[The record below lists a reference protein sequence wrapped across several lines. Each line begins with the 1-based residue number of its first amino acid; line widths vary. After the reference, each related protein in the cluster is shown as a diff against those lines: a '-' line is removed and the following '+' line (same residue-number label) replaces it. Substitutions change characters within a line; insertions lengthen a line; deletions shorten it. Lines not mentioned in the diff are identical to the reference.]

1 MSLHVHPAILAA
13 AVGLLGF
20 VTPAGAALPAVPLL
34 NPPPPPATV
43 IAPVAGLMSADP
55 AGAVRGTM
63 IMVHAGGWAGHDA
76 NAQRLL
82 MRIPGEMLLA
92 RGWRVVSLDYN
103 EGTAGLQD
111 VLDTAGAE
119 LARKAG
125 DGPLCIYGESAGAHL
140 ALVAASRLRAIDCVI
155 ALGGP
160 TDLLLYEAEAAA
172 SSDSR
177 LGMVADRMKRFF
189 GATAADVAPW
199 DPVALAPSIR
209 ADVLLVREGDDAM
222 VTASHASRFQ
232 AASPT
237 ALSVELQA
245 GDPAIAST
253 HFVHGTVS
261 TSGRATYADAIGAL
275 TDRAIVARKAER
287 DGGLTGCAQVSRSA
301 GEIGLSGLRSALRC
315 LARKDHVS
323 PSSTVGGWRRTTMR
337 MHGQV
342 NAARM
347 WAALRAT
354 SSGRRALWAVGRRR
368 ASISSRS
375 GVASLVTVRRSR

>member
-1 MSLHVHPAILAA
+1 MSRHVHSAVLAA

-20 VTPAGAALPAVPLL
+20 STPANAAAPLVPLL
-34 NPPPPPATV
+34 NPPPPAANV

-55 AGAVRGTM
+55 AGTVRGTM
-63 IMVHAGGWAGHDA
+63 MMVHAGGWAGHDA
-76 NAQRLL
+76 GAQRLL
-82 MRIPGEMLLA
+82 MRTPGDMLLA
-92 RGWRVVSLDYN
+92 RGWRVVSIDYN

-111 VLDTAGAE
+111 VLDAAGAE
-119 LARKAG
+119 LTRGAG

-177 LGMVADRMKRFF
+177 LGMVADQMKRFF
-189 GATAADVAPW
+189 GATAPDVAPW
-199 DPVALAPSIR
+199 DPVALAPSIH
-209 ADVLLVREGDDAM
+209 ADVLLLREGDDTM
-222 VTASHASRFQ
+222 VTASHNSRFQ

-237 ALSVELQA
+237 AVSVELQA
-245 GDPAIAST
+245 GDPAIVST
-253 HFVHGTVS
+253 RFVHGTIS
-261 TSGRATYADAIGAL
+261 ASGRATYAAAIGAL
-275 TDRAIVARKAER
+275 ADRALVARRAQR
-287 DGGLTGCAQVSRSA
+287 DAGLTGCAQVSRSV
-301 GEIGLSGLRSALRC
+301 GEIRVSGLRSALRC
-315 LARKDHVS
+315 LARNDQRS
-323 PSSTVGGWRRTTMR
+323 RRASVGGWRRTTTR

-354 SSGRRALWAVGRRR
+354 GSGRRALLAVARRR
-368 ASISSRS
+368 ASVSVRS
-375 GVASLVTVRRSR
+375 GVVSLVTVRRAR